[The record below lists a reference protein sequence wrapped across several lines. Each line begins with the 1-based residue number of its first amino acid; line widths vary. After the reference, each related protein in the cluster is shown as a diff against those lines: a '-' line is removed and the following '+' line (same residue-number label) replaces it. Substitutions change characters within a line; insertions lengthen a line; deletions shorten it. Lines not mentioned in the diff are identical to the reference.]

1 MLAQRKITF
10 VKIIKI
16 SLFTSKF
23 DTLATHN
30 SPHLIKGEQSG
41 MKNFV
46 FKSYFVNYEDSGDPF
61 QITQI
66 TNKKSLFL
74 LVAITFPTRK
84 SMLISVVWLYEVL
97 RNDRNCLLGYGC
109 NSNSGVETK
118 CNHLCS
124 ILIELL
130 IQVLSARSALNN
142 TRCGLPKIY
151 TVYLHIYCLKFFHI
165 ARSASEISFL
175 RRLSGF
181 IAM

>member
-30 SPHLIKGEQSG
+30 SPLIKGEQSG

-66 TNKKSLFL
+66 TNK
-74 LVAITFPTRK
+74 R
-84 SMLISVVWLYEVL
+84 
-97 RNDRNCLLGYGC
+97 
-109 NSNSGVETK
+109 
-118 CNHLCS
+118 
-124 ILIELL
+124 
-130 IQVLSARSALNN
+130 
-142 TRCGLPKIY
+142 
-151 TVYLHIYCLKFFHI
+151 
-165 ARSASEISFL
+165 ASFC
-175 RRLSGF
+175 
-181 IAM
+181 